1 MLAKSLISI
10 FYEGTQPRLWSICH
24 AKAPPIILITV
35 SVSNTRGRKKP
46 FSTLLILS
54 FTLATSTLVL
64 RGILVLVRRILNSG
78 TLKVNQRVH
87 TDILFIWFADAQIL
101 PSFTHHFLFT
111 KLVLNKIKS
120 ELLNVNTCSMVLSFQ
135 PRISACHL
143 CREIEIIE
151 LIIRL

>member
-1 MLAKSLISI
+1 MKALNT
-10 FYEGTQPRLWSICH
+10 GLWSICY

-35 SVSNTRGRKKP
+35 SVRNTRGRKKP

-78 TLKVNQRVH
+78 TLKVQQIDQRVH
-87 TDILFIWFADAQIL
+87 RDILFRC
-101 PSFTHHFLFT
+101 THALIFSQTIFVFCEQKIHFVNLLCPNFKWI
-111 KLVLNKIKS
+111 KLK
-120 ELLNVNTCSMVLSFQ
+120 LLIGVITCSVVLSSR

-143 CREIEIIE
+143 HKGKSKSLNR
-151 LIIRL
+151 